1 MAIVTKGSGGS
12 IRFSGS
18 GGRLYIPGSGGGG
31 GGGSFDPTS
40 ISGLVGWYDAS
51 DATTFTYAT
60 ISGLQQVSAWNDKS
74 GLGNHATR
82 NASNANQIIR
92 FSSGGGGVSFA
103 SQTHSEW
110 LQTSLIPATGA
121 GGRTI
126 ITVVSNPSTQPG
138 YVWSYGTPYNPAPTD
153 NIYALTTNTYNVI
166 NPSAGVGTTKWG
178 VVTSPSGVNAH
189 DQIISTE
196 SSEFQVGRARKI
208 ISTRYD
214 GTTNIIKA
222 GLSTVATTTVT
233 LNTGNTQG
241 FRIGNRVATYGTPSD
256 GGGMVI
262 HEILVYNRDL
272 TDSEWDTAINGLD
285 AKWSAYSFGS
295 TLCPTYGRP
304 INDVDLSTITS
315 GPVNSTFTIPSDY
328 VTVSSNVGNFLYLY
342 RSQTGSEYVAS
353 FAMTLT
359 QAGTYQF
366 DSSRS
371 GAGFFGNSV
380 RVYEQTCPDTKTL
393 LASNTANSSTIST
406 SYVYAG
412 GSSKNIIVEG
422 QFINGIG
429 NSVGLTVTKTA

>member
-1 MAIVTKGSGGS
+1 MLSRISS
-12 IRFSGS
+12 IGK
-18 GGRLYIPGSGGGG
+18 PTQTAGGGG
-31 GGGSFDPTS
+31 PFDPTS

-51 DATTFTYAT
+51 DVSTFTYTT
-60 ISGLQQVSAWNDKS
+60 ISGLQQVSVWNDKS

-82 NASNANQIIR
+82 NASNPNEIIR

-103 SQTHSEW
+103 NQTHSEW

-126 ITVVSNPSTQPG
+126 ITVISNPSTQPG
-138 YVWSYGTPYNPAPTD
+138 YVWSYGTPYNPAPMD
-153 NIYALTTNTYNVI
+153 NIYALVANVPAPI
-166 NPSAGVGTTKWG
+166 TGAGTTKYG
-178 VVTSPSGVNAH
+178 IVIEPPGSDPL
-189 DQIISTE
+189 DRIQSTE
-196 SSEFQVGRARKI
+196 SSQFQVGRARKI

-222 GLSTVATTTVT
+222 GLSTVATTTIT

-241 FRIGNRVATYGTPSD
+241 FRIGNRVATTGTPSN

-272 TDSEWDTAINGLD
+272 TDVEWDAAINGLD

-295 TLCPTYGRP
+295 TLCPTYAKP

-315 GPVNSTFTIPSDY
+315 GPVSSTFTIPSDY
-328 VTVSSNVGNFLYLY
+328 VTVSSATSNFLYLY
-342 RSQTGSEYVAS
+342 RSQTSGDYVAS

-393 LASNTANSSTIST
+393 LASNTASSSTIST

-412 GSSKNIIVEG
+412 GASKNIIVEG
-422 QFINGIG
+422 MFLNGLG
-429 NSVGLTVTKTA
+429 NTVSLTITKTA